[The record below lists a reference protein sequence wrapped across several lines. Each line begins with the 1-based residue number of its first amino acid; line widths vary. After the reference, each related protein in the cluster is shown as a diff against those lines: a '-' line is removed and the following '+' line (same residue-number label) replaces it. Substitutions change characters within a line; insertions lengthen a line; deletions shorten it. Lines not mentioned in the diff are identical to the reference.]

1 MQSAPIKQE
10 PILPMEFGGFRAPKA
25 WFKTLRSIGT
35 TRRDGMSGIVRE
47 ALSEWAERH
56 QGRAQWIRTACVA
69 FLTGPDASRNADLI
83 DDIEVV
89 DQRAREVVRDLIRRV
104 EALESDR
111 PSGADPFS

>member
-1 MQSAPIKQE
+1 MSQPWGLGVAGEVADRYRPAMSELRQVGLR
-10 PILPMEFGGFRAPKA
+10 LPQDLIDRIDADA
-25 WFKTLRSIGT
+25 
-35 TRRDGMSGIVRE
+35 
-47 ALSEWAERH
+47 AERH
-56 QGRAQWIRTACVA
+56 QGRAQWIRNACVA
-69 FLTGPDASRNADLI
+69 FLTGPDASRNAELL

>member
-1 MQSAPIKQE
+1 MQSKTSAVT
-10 PILPMEFGGFRAPKA
+10 LPHFKA
-25 WFKTLRSIGT
+25 ELL
-35 TRRDGMSGIVRE
+35 V
-47 ALSEWAERH
+47 AQ
-56 QGRAQWIRTACVA
+56 QGRAQWIRNACVA

-104 EALESDR
+104 EELESDR

>member
-1 MQSAPIKQE
+1 
-10 PILPMEFGGFRAPKA
+10 
-25 WFKTLRSIGT
+25 
-35 TRRDGMSGIVRE
+35 MSGIVRE

-69 FLTGPDASRNADLI
+69 FLTGPDASHNADLI

-111 PSGADPFS
+111 PSGATSSADFARLRRRPGIAPPIPHW

>member
-1 MQSAPIKQE
+1 MSQPLGLGVAGEVADRYRPAMSELRQVGLR
-10 PILPMEFGGFRAPKA
+10 LPQDLIDRIDADA
-25 WFKTLRSIGT
+25 
-35 TRRDGMSGIVRE
+35 
-47 ALSEWAERH
+47 AERH
-56 QGRAQWIRTACVA
+56 QGRAQWIRNACVA
-69 FLTGPDASRNADLI
+69 FLTGPDASRNAELL

>member
-1 MQSAPIKQE
+1 MGQLPGLGVAGAGSDRYR
-10 PILPMEFGGFRAPKA
+10 LPMSDLKQIG
-25 WFKTLRSIGT
+25 LRLPQDLID
-35 TRRDGMSGIVRE
+35 RID
-47 ALSEWAERH
+47 ADAAERH
-56 QGRAQWIRTACVA
+56 QGRAQWIRNACVA
-69 FLTGPDASRNADLI
+69 FLTGPDASRNAELL

>member
-1 MQSAPIKQE
+1 MSQPLGLGVAGEVADRYRPAMSELRQVGLR
-10 PILPMEFGGFRAPKA
+10 LPQDLIDRIDADA
-25 WFKTLRSIGT
+25 
-35 TRRDGMSGIVRE
+35 
-47 ALSEWAERH
+47 AERH
-56 QGRAQWIRTACVA
+56 QGRAQWIRNACVA

>member
-1 MQSAPIKQE
+1 MSQLLGVGLAATESDRYRSAMSDLKQ
-10 PILPMEFGGFRAPKA
+10 IGLRLPQDLIDRIDADA
-25 WFKTLRSIGT
+25 
-35 TRRDGMSGIVRE
+35 
-47 ALSEWAERH
+47 AERH
-56 QGRAQWIRTACVA
+56 QGRAQWIRNACVA

-111 PSGADPFS
+111 PSGTDPFS

>member
-1 MQSAPIKQE
+1 MGDLKQIGLRLPQSLIDQIDADAAGK
-10 PILPMEFGGFRAPKA
+10 
-25 WFKTLRSIGT
+25 
-35 TRRDGMSGIVRE
+35 
-47 ALSEWAERH
+47 H
-56 QGRAQWIRTACVA
+56 QGRAQWIRNACVA
-69 FLTGPDASRNADLI
+69 FLAGPDASRNADLI

>member
-1 MQSAPIKQE
+1 MPPRPSA
-10 PILPMEFGGFRAPKA
+10 
-25 WFKTLRSIGT
+25 
-35 TRRDGMSGIVRE
+35 
-47 ALSEWAERH
+47 
-56 QGRAQWIRTACVA
+56 
-69 FLTGPDASRNADLI
+69 TGPDASRNADLI

>member
-1 MQSAPIKQE
+1 M
-10 PILPMEFGGFRAPKA
+10 
-25 WFKTLRSIGT
+25 
-35 TRRDGMSGIVRE
+35 
-47 ALSEWAERH
+47 
-56 QGRAQWIRTACVA
+56 A